1 MGRDLPNPKC
11 DLDIW
16 RMDVGVTLD
25 SLSLCW
31 ALVPWNILA
40 LLTLRHVINSAQF
53 YFKHFLLLICKILLI
68 YSSAD
73 KDKHHVRP
81 GAPSEPNE
89 YNFNYR
95 RRGVF
100 LIFNN
105 KHFLES
111 TGQLEREGT
120 DADAERLEERFQ
132 DTGFE
137 VRRYDDVTYAR
148 MTKLM
153 EDSKYQKC
161 SEQINKRIKYTCI
174 VIVALYI
181 SKSTGRHAYLSLEKK
196 LHTSGL

>member
-1 MGRDLPNPKC
+1 MHLKPGHY
-11 DLDIW
+11 
-16 RMDVGVTLD
+16 
-25 SLSLCW
+25 LSTVLHHYFFSYLY
-31 ALVPWNILA
+31 AK
-40 LLTLRHVINSAQF
+40 F
-53 YFKHFLLLICKILLI
+53 YFFF
-68 YSSAD
+68 SAD

-161 SEQINKRIKYTCI
+161 SETTKQNNE
-174 VIVALYI
+174 VHLYQT
-181 SKSTGRHAYLSLEKK
+181 KENF
-196 LHTSGL
+196 

>member
-1 MGRDLPNPKC
+1 MF
-11 DLDIW
+11 I
-16 RMDVGVTLD
+16 
-25 SLSLCW
+25 
-31 ALVPWNILA
+31 
-40 LLTLRHVINSAQF
+40 F
-53 YFKHFLLLICKILLI
+53 
-68 YSSAD
+68 SAD

-120 DADAERLEERFQ
+120 DVDAERLEERFQ

-153 EDSKYQKC
+153 QDSKLF
-161 SEQINKRIKYTCI
+161 RI
-174 VIVALYI
+174 ALRFI
-181 SKSTGRHAYLSLEKK
+181 FLCYL
-196 LHTSGL
+196 HI